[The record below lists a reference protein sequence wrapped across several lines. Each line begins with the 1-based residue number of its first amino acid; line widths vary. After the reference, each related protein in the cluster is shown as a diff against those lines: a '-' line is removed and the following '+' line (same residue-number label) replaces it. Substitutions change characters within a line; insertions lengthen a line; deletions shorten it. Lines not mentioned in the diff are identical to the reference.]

1 MNVKL
6 FQKVLNAKTIFAT
19 WLVAIVLLP
28 AMFPP
33 SANAQD
39 QDDPPGRVARL
50 GYIEGSVSFQPAGES
65 DWVEAVANRPMTTGD
80 KIWADQNSRAEVE
93 LGSASIHVTA
103 NTGFSFLNLDDQTVQ
118 IELSSGSIDVRVR
131 RINRDDVLEIDTPNQ
146 AFTAFQPGRY
156 RIEASEDGNYT
167 VVTVREGQGE

>member
-93 LGSASIHVTA
+93 LGSASIQKFFCSVSLA
-103 NTGFSFLNLDDQTVQ
+103 ALGA
-118 IELSSGSIDVRVR
+118 SSVMGLPSQVPV
-131 RINRDDVLEIDTPNQ
+131 
-146 AFTAFQPGRY
+146 
-156 RIEASEDGNYT
+156 
-167 VVTVREGQGE
+167 